1 MYMNE
6 NNFSLE
12 LKMRLRHYFTQCN
25 ALMRERA
32 HHHLVEQMSPQLRAQ
47 AMRFINVG
55 WMRKIPLFD
64 SVPECDKD
72 DFLTTVSMSLRA
84 EAYAKVRPLTRD

>member
-1 MYMNE
+1 M
-6 NNFSLE
+6 LE
-12 LKMRLRHYFTQCN
+12 CVPLSK
-25 ALMRERA
+25 ERVNK
-32 HHHLVEQMSPQLRAQ
+32 LIQV
-47 AMRFINVG
+47 I
-55 WMRKIPLFD
+55 RKIPLFD